1 MLKRRQAR
9 EIALQVLFY
18 MDIRNDFRPEVLL
31 NFCNN
36 FLFEDTPREFFTNL
50 VTGIIQNKALL
61 DEKIVGVSKNWRLE
75 RMSLVDRNAMRI
87 AVYEMM
93 FCDDIPPVVSINEAI
108 EIVKKFGSDDSG
120 AFINGILNTIWKD
133 LDANAGDNV
142 SDSLQPKDF

>member
-18 MDIRNDFRPEVLL
+18 MNIRNDFRPEVLL
-31 NFCNN
+31 SFCDN
-36 FLFEDTPREFFTNL
+36 FLFADTPREFFTNL
-50 VTGIIQNKALL
+50 VTGIIENKPAL
-61 DEKIVGVSKNWRLE
+61 DKKIVAASKNWRLE
-75 RMSLVDRNAMRI
+75 RMSLVDLNAMRI

-120 AFINGILNTIWKD
+120 AFINGILNTIWKG
-133 LDANAGDNV
+133 LEVTAANEHKPEDR
-142 SDSLQPKDF
+142 LE

>member
-18 MDIRNDFRPEVLL
+18 MDIRNDFRPEMLL
-31 NFCNN
+31 NFCDN

-87 AVYEMM
+87 AVYEML

-120 AFINGILNTIWKD
+120 AFINGILNTIWK
-133 LDANAGDNV
+133 ANETGSDN
-142 SDSLQPKDF
+142 SLPDITVET

>member
-31 NFCNN
+31 SFCDN

-50 VTGIIQNKALL
+50 VTGIIENRPAL
-61 DEKIVGVSKNWRLE
+61 DKKIVAASKNWRLE

-120 AFINGILNTIWKD
+120 AFINGILNTIWKS
-133 LDANAGDNV
+133 LETAAANEHKPEDR
-142 SDSLQPKDF
+142 LE

>member
-18 MDIRNDFRPEVLL
+18 MDIRNDFRPEVMLS
-31 NFCNN
+31 FCDN

-50 VTGIIQNKALL
+50 VAGILQNKEAL
-61 DEKIVGVSKNWRLE
+61 DTKIAAASQNWRFE

-87 AVYEMM
+87 AVYEIL

-120 AFINGILNTIWKD
+120 AFINGILNSIWKD
-133 LDANAGDNV
+133 SETGAGAAPSVPENA
-142 SDSLQPKDF
+142 